1 MSRQYESGT
10 NLQQKILNGV
20 NLLADNVASTLGPRG
35 RNVILHHPEQNP
47 VITKDG
53 VTVAQ
58 FVELEDPFE
67 NAGAQIIKQAAAQ
80 TNAEAGDGTTTS
92 VVLARAIL
100 KEAQKYLMAVVL
112 ARAILKEA
120 QKYLMAGAAPIE
132 LKRGMDKAVAA
143 IVENLKETAIPIMS
157 IDDIAHIAK
166 ISANNDEVIG
176 NLIAKAVDLAGK
188 DGAITVE
195 EARSLETS
203 LDIAEGFRFDSGYLA
218 TAFITDEKRGLVK
231 YDDALFLVTDEKID
245 SVEDMMPMLEI
256 AARETRPFVIVAENI
271 EGQALAA
278 LIMNAMRGTLR
289 VVAVKAPRYGEERR
303 NILKDLAL
311 SVGATFITRQNNL
324 KLRDVKLT
332 HFGKAK
338 TFECSKIFTTIV
350 GGSGTLSEVERQIDL
365 LKAELSQTESLHEC
379 EKIQERITRLASGI
393 AIIRVGA
400 ATEIEM
406 VEKKHRVEDALE
418 AVKSAQ
424 LEGIVPGGGVAL
436 LRAGQNIKVK
446 TTNDD
451 QRLGVQ
457 IVLEAIKAPLIQMS
471 LNAGESPDIIVSKVI
486 NKKGT
491 IGFDFVEN
499 KLIDL
504 TKKGIIDPVKVTR
517 CALQNAASV
526 SSTLITTNYAIIEQ

>member
-1 MSRQYESGT
+1 MSRRYESGT
-10 NLQQKILNGV
+10 NLQQKILKGV

-35 RNVILHHPEQNP
+35 RNVILHHPGQNP

-53 VTVAQ
+53 VTVAK
-58 FVELEDPFE
+58 FVELENPFE
-67 NAGAQIIKQAAAQ
+67 NVGAQVLKQAAAK

-100 KEAQKYLMAVVL
+100 TQ
-112 ARAILKEA
+112 A
-120 QKYLMAGAAPIE
+120 QKYLMAGSAPIE

-143 IVENLKETAIPIMS
+143 IVENLKNMATPITS
-157 IDDIAHIAK
+157 TEDIAHIAN

-188 DGAITVE
+188 DGAITIE
-195 EARSLETS
+195 EARSIETS
-203 LDIAEGFRFDSGYLA
+203 LDVAEGFRFGSGYLA
-218 TAFITDEKRGLVK
+218 SAFITDEKRGLVK

-245 SVEDMMPMLEI
+245 SVEDMMPALEI
-256 AARETRPFVIVAENI
+256 AAREGRPFVIIAENI

-289 VVAVKAPRYGEERR
+289 VVGVKAPRYGEERR

-311 SVGATFITRQNNL
+311 SLGATFITRQNNL
-324 KLRDVKLT
+324 RLRDIKLT

-338 TFECSKIFTTIV
+338 TFECSKVFTTIV
-350 GGSGTLSEVERQIDL
+350 GGAGDLSQVEKQIDL
-365 LKAELSQTESLHEC
+365 LKAELSQTENLQEC
-379 EKIQERITRLASGI
+379 ERIQERITRLASGI

-406 VEKKHRVEDALE
+406 IEKKHRVEDALE

-424 LEGIVPGGGVAL
+424 LEGVVPGGGLAL
-436 LRAGQNIKVK
+436 IRASNSVKVK
-446 TTNDD
+446 ATNDD
-451 QRLGVQ
+451 QKLGVQ
-457 IVLEAIKAPLIQMS
+457 IILDAVRAPLLQMAA
-471 LNAGESPDIIVSKVI
+471 NAGESPDIVLSKVKD
-486 NKKGT
+486 KKGS
-491 IGFDFVEN
+491 IGFDFVN
-499 KLIDL
+499 RRTTDFL
-504 TKKGIIDPVKVTR
+504 KKGIIDPVKVTR

-526 SSTLITTNYAIIEQ
+526 SSTLITTNCAIIEQ

>member
-1 MSRQYESGT
+1 MSRQYESGPG
-10 NLQQKILNGV
+10 LQQKILKGV

-53 VTVAQ
+53 VTVAKFIQ
-58 FVELEDPFE
+58 LEDPFE
-67 NAGAQIIKQAAAQ
+67 NVGAQIIKQAADQ
-80 TNAEAGDGTTTS
+80 TNTEAGDGTTTS
-92 VVLARAIL
+92 
-100 KEAQKYLMAVVL
+100 VVL

-132 LKRGMDKAVAA
+132 LKRGMDKAVTA
-143 IVENLKETAIPIMS
+143 IVENLKEMATPIMS
-157 IDDIAHIAK
+157 VDDIAHVAK

-188 DGAITVE
+188 DGAITIE
-195 EARSLETS
+195 EARSQETS

-231 YDDALFLVTDEKID
+231 YDDALFLVTDEKVE
-245 SVEDMMPMLEI
+245 SVEDMMPALEI
-256 AARETRPFVIVAENI
+256 AARESRPFVIIAENI

-311 SVGATFITRQNNL
+311 SVGATFVTRQNNL
-324 KLRDVKLT
+324 RLRDVKLT
-332 HFGKAK
+332 HFGKAT
-338 TFECSKIFTTIV
+338 TFECSKAFTTIV
-350 GGSGTLSEVERQIDL
+350 GGNGNLSEVERQIDL

-379 EKIQERITRLASGI
+379 ERIQERITRLASGI

-406 VEKKHRVEDALE
+406 IEKKHRVEDALE

-424 LEGIVPGGGVAL
+424 LEGIVPGGGIAL
-436 LRAGQNIKVK
+436 LRASKNIKIK
-446 TTNDD
+446 TANDD
-451 QRLGVQ
+451 QKLGVQ
-457 IVLEAIKAPLIQMS
+457 VILEAVKAPLIQMS
-471 LNAGESPDIIVSKVI
+471 LNAGESPDIIISKVK
-486 NKKGT
+486 NKGKT

-499 KLIDL
+499 KLTDL
-504 TKKGIIDPVKVTR
+504 IEKGIIDPVKVTR